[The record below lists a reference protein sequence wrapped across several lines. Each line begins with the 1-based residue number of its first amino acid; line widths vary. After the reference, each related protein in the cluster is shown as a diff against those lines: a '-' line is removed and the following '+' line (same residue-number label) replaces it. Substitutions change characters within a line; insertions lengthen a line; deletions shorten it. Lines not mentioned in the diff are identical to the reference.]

1 MEDTP
6 VFPLKVK
13 QGATFRMRFSF
24 IENGKKKPLTGIQF
38 VGVVKQSIY
47 DEQGYPFRF
56 ERYDEFNVD
65 VYLDADVSQ
74 QMDFKK
80 GVYDIKMIQPN
91 AINTR
96 LVQGPVEISLGATDA
111 TDYI

>member
-1 MEDTP
+1 MAAP
-6 VFPLKVK
+6 VHPIEIE
-13 QGATFRMRFSF
+13 QGSTFRMRFTF
-24 IENGKKKPLTGIQF
+24 MENGKKKSLNNIRF

-47 DEQGYPFRF
+47 DEQGFPFRF

-65 VYLDADVSQ
+65 VYLDADVSE

-80 GVYDIKMIQPN
+80 GVYDIKMIQPDN
-91 AINTR
+91 MNTR
-96 LVQGPVEISLGATDA
+96 LIQGPVVISLGATDA